1 MAATVTTSVKL
12 SPRLKARLKKL
23 AASQRRTPH
32 WVMREA
38 ITQYVNREETRAR
51 HRAEVIAAYEDYKAP
66 GLHVTG
72 EEADAWMRKLE
83 KGIRAKPPKLHR

>member
-23 AASQRRTPH
+23 ATSQRRTTH

-38 ITQYVNREETRAR
+38 ITQYVSREERRAR
-51 HRAEVIAAYEDYKAP
+51 LHKDVVEAWEDYKAT
-66 GLHVTG
+66 GLHITG

-83 KGIRAKPPKLHR
+83 QGIRAKPPKLHR